1 MQLKKVIKI
10 NQIKKKQN
18 KTKQQLSQQKKKSVK
33 KSLNSSRNQIIQ
45 VSSLTLMQYA
55 NFEEIEI
62 SDFTYDQDKSSS
74 LQLFSTQNNDLFIPY
89 QNQYQ
94 ILNKINHLSEKEI
107 DLNRNQKPKKIK
119 VFKRIQKKFRQTG
132 ITAIIQKQP
141 PYEKDLRLLAGLQIS
156 PEGVIRSHNDAIQLS
171 FGYLYNPLNIKY
183 FINQQVIEVEQQ
195 LVEASPE
202 ISISK
207 ALEYLSH
214 TPCQQQSLNLFYK
227 KCYKYIEEYT
237 SKNQGAIFQY
247 FIRRINLITY
257 SEEVVKA
264 GYSKSFLDMIGI
276 DVEQFSSKILQ
287 NHKIDLIQD
296 NQESLNQTVCGINN
310 SILNSA
316 PVKRQIKITTI
327 DGFALKIKYETDQID
342 LSDTQDI
349 PFQCKL
355 SIVKITANKKEILN
369 LIKHRQEVIERKK
382 LQSYDDFLQ
391 NELQTLFKNQFCA
404 KESKK
409 FIEKYYGE
417 LTNKIYT
424 KKNKVNSRNH
434 NFVKKQFQIIQI
446 EQLSNNESK
455 QLAQK
460 YDVI

>member
-1 MQLKKVIKI
+1 MLYF
-10 NQIKKKQN
+10 
-18 KTKQQLSQQKKKSVK
+18 TKQTSFQALISNNYNFEQVLIREEISRWNDCHQKEEILISYADIYLE
-33 KSLNSSRNQIIQ
+33 SDYLFCRN
-45 VSSLTLMQYA
+45 YA

-202 ISISK
+202 ISIK
-207 ALEYLSH
+207 
-214 TPCQQQSLNLFYK
+214 
-227 KCYKYIEEYT
+227 YT

-369 LIKHRQEVIERKK
+369 LIKHRQELV
-382 LQSYDDFLQ
+382 QS
-391 NELQTLFKNQFCA
+391 
-404 KESKK
+404 
-409 FIEKYYGE
+409 I
-417 LTNKIYT
+417 
-424 KKNKVNSRNH
+424 
-434 NFVKKQFQIIQI
+434 KQR
-446 EQLSNNESK
+446 QLSQDVNN
-455 QLAQK
+455 LAN
-460 YDVI
+460 D